1 MQRETPLNIMANPID
16 SDKWEYIC
24 IFCFQTFNS
33 GQALGGH
40 QNAHR
45 FEPRVSKRTH
55 HMRAPKKDHSMLLT
69 THQVNVWPQVMVNV
83 PPYPSN
89 QPPAGG
95 SGPRSAPLIH
105 PGSYG
110 HVVGMPS
117 MASPTYIRYQQV
129 YPMAVPEHLQLPVLY
144 HWQEWD
150 TLIARAGQGMQ
161 SEPSEI
167 GHDMNSG
174 AGVNDGV
181 GEVDLELKLYF

>member
-1 MQRETPLNIMANPID
+1 MANPID
-16 SDKWEYIC
+16 SNKWAYIC

-33 GQALGGH
+33 DQALGGH
-40 QNAHR
+40 HNAHR
-45 FEPRVSKRTH
+45 HGECATI
-55 HMRAPKKDHSMLLT
+55 
-69 THQVNVWPQVMVNV
+69 
-83 PPYPSN
+83 PSN
-89 QPPAGG
+89 QPPDGG
-95 SGPRSAPLIH
+95 SRPRNAPLIH

-129 YPMAVPEHLQLPVLY
+129 YPMAVPEHLQLPVQY

-167 GHDMNSG
+167 GHDINSG

-181 GEVDLELKLYF
+181 GEVDSELKLYF